1 ASERLASSRCVS
13 WTSAWRSCASS
24 CWCVATNEARS
35 KALQRA
41 GRALGRQPSG
51 SLVRRLSAADDAHM
65 DRVEE
70 KPSIARLL
78 ATCVL
83 PGVVLAALVSAQ
95 APPVPLPFSNVFSW
109 YAVAADDVVHVLE
122 NDYPYA
128 TAKYTR
134 STDHG
139 RTWSTPIPLF
149 VSTALYASGRNLYA

>member
-1 ASERLASSRCVS
+1 
-13 WTSAWRSCASS
+13 
-24 CWCVATNEARS
+24 
-35 KALQRA
+35 
-41 GRALGRQPSG
+41 
-51 SLVRRLSAADDAHM
+51 
-65 DRVEE
+65 
-70 KPSIARLL
+70 ARLL
-78 ATCVL
+78 ANCVL
-83 PGVVLAALVSAQ
+83 PGGVLAALVSAQ

-149 VSTALYASGRNLYA
+149 VSTALYASGRNLYAWPGTGVGFATSVDAGATWRPVVVVPGTAGATWTGVAFDGASAHLLLKNGTTLLHTRSLDGGATWSASPVAI